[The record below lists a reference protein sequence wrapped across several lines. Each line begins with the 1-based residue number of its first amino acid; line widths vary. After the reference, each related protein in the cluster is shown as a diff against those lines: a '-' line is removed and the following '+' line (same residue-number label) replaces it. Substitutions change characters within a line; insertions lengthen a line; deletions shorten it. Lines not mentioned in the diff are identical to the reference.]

1 MSEAFPFHL
10 HYHHVGIFV
19 SDMEQSAKWYEEMLG
34 YRMMFKKV
42 FDLPN
47 QGPVLMAWMKHGEHY
62 IELYE
67 YAKDPISGGR
77 QRPFN
82 MADYLGTLGTKHLCL
97 YVRDAEFEGLKKYLE
112 DKGANFTVKHRWTE
126 EQTEKPGGCGV
137 IYITDPDGIWIEI
150 QEEFA
155 PGEYG
160 R

>member
-67 YAKDPISGGR
+67 YAKAGR
-77 QRPFN
+77 GRS
-82 MADYLGTLGTKHLCL
+82 
-97 YVRDAEFEGLKKYLE
+97 
-112 DKGANFTVKHRWTE
+112 
-126 EQTEKPGGCGV
+126 
-137 IYITDPDGIWIEI
+137 IWLTTWELLARSICV
-150 QEEFA
+150 
-155 PGEYG
+155 YT
-160 R
+160 